1 MPRPA
6 PSPRLR
12 SPRCGRR
19 RSPARRPDALHPS
32 RRSSRGLGSRAPAAV
47 RAPAPTRRSQPMLVP
62 RRTSRFAVALAAT
75 AAAALAAA
83 SAHARLS
90 PAVSLSGDL
99 QLYSLAVPTEKAGV
113 ETTSVVL
120 TVPKGFSI
128 DSFVPSP
135 GWKRAEQSTG
145 SGQEAVV
152 QKVTWTGGHV
162 PTDDDALF
170 QFLGEASKPGT
181 YAFRVQQTY
190 SDGSIVDWSGPE
202 SSESPAPSVE
212 ARSSLGGAG
221 GTSTLTIVA
230 LVLGALGLLL
240 GVVSLLARSGRQLA

>member
-1 MPRPA
+1 M
-6 PSPRLR
+6 
-12 SPRCGRR
+12 
-19 RSPARRPDALHPS
+19 H
-32 RRSSRGLGSRAPAAV
+32 
-47 RAPAPTRRSQPMLVP
+47 VP
-62 RRTSRFAVALAAT
+62 RRTSRFAVVLAGA
-75 AAAALAAA
+75 AAAALVTASAA

-99 QLYSLAVPTEKAGV
+99 QLYSLAVPTEKEGV
-113 ETTSVVL
+113 DTTSVVL

-128 DSFVPSP
+128 DSFVPTP
-135 GWKRAEQSTG
+135 GWKRVEQSTG
-145 SGQEAVV
+145 SGEDTVI

-162 PTDDDALF
+162 PTEDDALF

-181 YAFRVQQTY
+181 YAFRVEQTY

-212 ARSSLGGAG
+212 ARSSLGGG

-230 LVLGALGLLL
+230 LVLGALGILL
-240 GVVSLLARSGRQLA
+240 GGISLLSRSGRQLA